1 MRYGDVRSPRE
12 ATCPSIASLDHQGRR
27 MSSSSSSIPPD
38 KLSRL
43 LGASAARTLVEDDF
57 EMAVVTFGGAYA
69 VLTCVARQAAECHC
83 WVAPREIICS
93 RRSPAAVVIL
103 NLLICFSLHTRPHRA
118 AV

>member
-1 MRYGDVRSPRE
+1 
-12 ATCPSIASLDHQGRR
+12 

-69 VLTCVARQAAECHC
+69 VLTCVARQAAECYR

-103 NLLICFSLHTRPHRA
+103 NLLICF
-118 AV
+118 